1 MAQFSPKYKP
11 SKYKYVSI
19 HLRGDVEYFVLNM
32 AGVSSKR
39 YKTEREAA
47 IAVDMQFIK
56 QGKEPVNILKRT
68 K

>member
-1 MAQFSPKYKP
+1 MAQFSSKHKR
-11 SKYKYVSI
+11 SKYKYVNI
-19 HLRGDVEYFVLNM
+19 EMRGDVEHFVLNM